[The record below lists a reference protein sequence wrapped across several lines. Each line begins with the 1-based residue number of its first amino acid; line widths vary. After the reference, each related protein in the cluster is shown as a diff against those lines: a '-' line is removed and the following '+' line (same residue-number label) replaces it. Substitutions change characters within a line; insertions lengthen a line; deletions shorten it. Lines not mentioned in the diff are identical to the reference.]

1 MIQESRVADLVS
13 RLRTSIGTVFLGKAE
28 VIDLALVALIGRGH
42 LLIDDVP
49 GVGKTLLA
57 RAMAQSISSTFRR
70 IQFTPDL
77 LPSDILGTSVYD
89 QTERNFVFK
98 PGPIFGNIIL
108 ADEINRSSPRTQSA
122 LLEAM
127 NDHSVS
133 VDGHTHSLPDLFFVV
148 ATQNPFEFEGTYP
161 LPESQLDRFMLRIHV
176 GYPPRDAER
185 RLLVD
190 HRAGEPVDTMASI
203 ASAEEIAQLQ
213 RSAQM
218 IEVDES
224 ISDYLL
230 DIVHATRDH
239 ADIRV
244 GASTRGALLLY
255 RAAQSRALLQGR
267 SYVVPDD
274 VKTLAPAVLS
284 HRIVPHDWITGSDK
298 NIAAILEGILGKVAS
313 PG

>member
-13 RLRTSIGTVFLGKAE
+13 RLRTSIGAVFLGKAE

-57 RAMAQSISSTFRR
+57 RAMALSISSTFRR

-89 QTERNFVFK
+89 QAERNFVFK

-127 NDHSVS
+127 NDHSV
-133 VDGHTHSLPDLFFVV
+133 V

-176 GYPPRDAER
+176 GYPPRDAEK
-185 RLLVD
+185 RLLID
-190 HRAGEPVDTMASI
+190 HRAGEPVDTLASI

-213 RSAQM
+213 RSAQT

-274 VKTLAPAVLS
+274 VKSLAPAVLS

-298 NIAAILEGILGKVAS
+298 NVDAILQEVLGRVTS